1 MYKDKFS
8 NKEIVVSSFNEY
20 KSFDL
25 YDINIVNLTSNN
37 LWHCNASNDEYLN
50 DKSDLFTY

>member
-37 LWHCNASNDEYLN
+37 LWHCNASNDEYLT